1 MHWTV
6 VPHARLAVVGCAYG
20 NLPALAACCDD
31 AAAQGC
37 GAVLGAGDYLGFCGH
52 GGEMVALVRA
62 RLAAA
67 VAGNHEQAVV
77 AGAAVCGCGHDDP
90 AQERLS
96 CAAAAPQA
104 DGVDDAARDWL
115 AGLPHPLAVATPGG
129 GVLLCH
135 GSPAVVNAFLHRE
148 GLDRQQA
155 GRWLVEAG
163 CAVLACSHT
172 GHPWVAALD
181 AGRLAVNCG
190 SAGRPAD
197 DGDPAVRYAIIDLGG
212 AEPRAEI
219 RRVAYDHTAW
229 ASQLRRDGR
238 EERFV
243 AQLVEGRWARPAPA
257 AVRTLRSL
265 ACC

>member
-6 VPHARLAVVGCAYG
+6 IPHSRLAVVGCAYG
-20 NLPALAACCDD
+20 NLPAFTACCDD

-52 GGEMVALVRA
+52 GDEMLALVRT

-67 VAGNHEQAVV
+67 VAGNHELAVA
-77 AGAAVCGCGHDDP
+77 AGAAVCGCGHADP

-104 DGVDDAARDWL
+104 DGIDEAGRAWL
-115 AGLPHPLAVATPGG
+115 AALPHPLAVATPGG
-129 GVLLCH
+129 ALLLCH

-148 GLDRQQA
+148 SLDAQQA
-155 GRWLVEAG
+155 GRWLAGAG
-163 CAVLACSHT
+163 CAALACSHT
-172 GHPWVAALD
+172 GLAWTAPLP

-190 SAGRPAD
+190 SAGRPD
-197 DGDPAVRYAIIDLGG
+197 DHGDPAVHYAIIDLGG

-229 ASQLRRDGR
+229 AAQLRREGR

-243 AQLVEGRWARPAPA
+243 AQLVDGRWARPAPA
-257 AVRTLRSL
+257 RALRST